1 LIRRS
6 ASARD
11 VRAAITARRTP
22 TAGCLIRMLA
32 LLDALNRRVLESA
45 VMRALFPHDVARRN
59 FLPQVVNLHP

>member
-1 LIRRS
+1 
-6 ASARD
+6 
-11 VRAAITARRTP
+11 
-22 TAGCLIRMLA
+22 MLA